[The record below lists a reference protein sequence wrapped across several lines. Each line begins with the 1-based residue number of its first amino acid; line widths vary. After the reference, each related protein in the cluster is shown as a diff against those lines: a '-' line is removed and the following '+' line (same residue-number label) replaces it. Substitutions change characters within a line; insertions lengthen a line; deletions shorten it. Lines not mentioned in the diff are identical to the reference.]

1 MPRLSWKVHDCAQS
15 FVLLS
20 YTMHDYATKT
30 ETFRLVSSSVMHCA
44 RSRPEKRTKNTT
56 TNFVEVHNHSPLLNM
71 VQQAGGCLE
80 NPNNE

>member
-30 ETFRLVSSSVMHCA
+30 ETFRLVSSSVMHCVLCTVKA
-44 RSRPEKRTKNTT
+44 RK
-56 TNFVEVHNHSPLLNM
+56 
-71 VQQAGGCLE
+71 E
-80 NPNNE
+80 NKKYNNELRRVA